1 MLNTAQ
7 EVTALA
13 SELGTAAGLS
23 RVKLQIDL
31 LNTCLAA
38 TDVPFSNQELV
49 RMSAALASLGD
60 AVTRMNQIARSMLA
74 EAGVCAD
81 HVG

>member
-1 MLNTAQ
+1 MLKTAQ

-13 SELGTAAGLS
+13 SELGTAAGLN
-23 RVKLQIDL
+23 RVKSQIDL
-31 LNTCLAA
+31 LNACLAA
-38 TDVPFSNQELV
+38 ADVPFSNQELV
-49 RMSAALASLGD
+49 QMSAALASLGD
-60 AVTRMNQIARSMLA
+60 AISKMNQIARNTLA